1 MIGSRLHHLTI
12 CVAVI
17 LLPSVAFAEANSV
30 AGIDNALQIDE
41 IVQHYQA
48 QCDEEQASVLPD
60 IDAEELDKPEKGVL
74 TLAPDNIYDIQ
85 ITPSGKHATVLVP
98 EFHCSNIGHAW
109 CGSGGCGFYLVV
121 DGKTYYHV
129 GGFGPTSVTF
139 QYGIGPQTVIL
150 FTTHGTGCKNAEGNT
165 GVGSDPCYSSVVWS
179 EERDTFFSLGGGTR
193 IWGDDWGSRSASLH

>member
-1 MIGSRLHHLTI
+1 MIVSRLTQLSASAALT
-12 CVAVI
+12 
-17 LLPSVAFAEANSV
+17 LLPSVAFAETKSIAR
-30 AGIDNALQIDE
+30 IYNAAQIDE

-48 QCDEEQASVLPD
+48 RCDEEQASVLQD
-60 IDAEELDKPEKGVL
+60 IDAEELDRPKKGVL

-121 DGKTYYHV
+121 DSKTYYHE

-139 QYGIGPQTVIL
+139 QNGIGQQTVIL
-150 FTTHGTGCKNAEGNT
+150 FTTHGTGCQNAEGNT

-179 EERDTFFSLGGGTR
+179 EERDTFLSLDGLVEL
-193 IWGDDWGSRSASLH
+193 WKAN

>member
-1 MIGSRLHHLTI
+1 MIGIRLHHLTI
-12 CVAVI
+12 CVAAT
-17 LLPSVAFAEANSV
+17 LLPLVALAEANSL
-30 AGIDNALQIDE
+30 ARIDNAPQIDK

-60 IDAEELDKPEKGVL
+60 IDAEELDKTEKGVL

-85 ITPSGKHATVLVP
+85 VTPSGKHATVLVP
-98 EFHCSNIGHAW
+98 EFHCANVGHAW

-121 DGKTYYHV
+121 DSKTYYHE

-139 QYGIGPQTVIL
+139 QYGIGQQTVIL
-150 FTTHGTGCKNAEGNT
+150 FATHGTGCQNADGKA

-179 EERDTFFSLGGGTR
+179 EERQSFFS
-193 IWGDDWGSRSASLH
+193 IEGSVDLWKAN

>member
-1 MIGSRLHHLTI
+1 MIDIRLQHLTI

-17 LLPSVAFAEANSV
+17 LLPLVAFAESNSV
-30 AGIDNALQIDE
+30 ARVDNAAQIDE
-41 IVQHYQA
+41 IVEYYQA

-60 IDAEELDKPEKGVL
+60 IDADELDKPEKGVL
-74 TLAPDNIYDIQ
+74 TLDTENIYDIQ

-121 DGKTYYHV
+121 DDKTYFQPA
-129 GGFGPTSVTF
+129 GFGPTSVTF
-139 QYGIGPQTVIL
+139 QYGIGQQTVIL

-165 GVGSDPCYSSVVWS
+165 GVGSDPCFSSVVWN
-179 EERDTFFSLGGGTR
+179 EERGTFFS
-193 IWGDDWGSRSASLH
+193 IDGSVDLWQSN